1 MASASSSFCFQ
12 ICSKTAWQF
21 KILAILYFY
30 CFIIIFNLTLQQVL
44 LVIELNYIRNFCPQI
59 FDFSIPYKFENLYQK
74 FVMKRGYS
82 TIFICSQ
89 HMIFF
94 SGKFFKLKAQYYYIL
109 KVFKG
114 NLKNVGQKA
123 IKTNSSSFRNT
134 SNAQMFRY
142 HVIKMNEA

>member
-1 MASASSSFCFQ
+1 
-12 ICSKTAWQF
+12 
-21 KILAILYFY
+21 
-30 CFIIIFNLTLQQVL
+30 
-44 LVIELNYIRNFCPQI
+44 
-59 FDFSIPYKFENLYQK
+59 
-74 FVMKRGYS
+74 
-82 TIFICSQ
+82 
-89 HMIFF
+89 MIFF

-142 HVIKMNEA
+142 HVIKINEA